1 MVCLASP
8 HFAKL
13 TAGVCVKVG
22 GADVA
27 CSQTVRNLG
36 VVFDR
41 SMKMDSH
48 IQAVCQSAYFHLRN
62 IRTLKPYLTPAA
74 IITVTHAFIT
84 SRIDY
89 CNSLLYGVSEQSI
102 QKLQRIQNSAA
113 RVITNTPKYNHITPV
128 LRHLRW
134 LPVKQRVVF
143 KILLITYKAL
153 HGLAPEYIQELITPK
168 EVTRRLRSND
178 QLLLAVPKSRL
189 RSYGD
194 GSFKI
199 AAPTLWNALPFKI
212 RIATTVRQYKT
223 LLKTHLFNCAYA

>member
-1 MVCLASP
+1 MLVCLASP

-48 IQAVCQSAYFHLRN
+48 IQSVCQSAYFHLRN

-89 CNSLLYGVSEQSI
+89 CNSLLYGVSKQSI
-102 QKLQRIQNSAA
+102 QKLQRIQTSAA
-113 RVITNTPKYNHITPV
+113 RVIT
-128 LRHLRW
+128 
-134 LPVKQRVVF
+134 
-143 KILLITYKAL
+143 
-153 HGLAPEYIQELITPK
+153 
-168 EVTRRLRSND
+168 
-178 QLLLAVPKSRL
+178 
-189 RSYGD
+189 
-194 GSFKI
+194 
-199 AAPTLWNALPFKI
+199 
-212 RIATTVRQYKT
+212 
-223 LLKTHLFNCAYA
+223 